1 MSLLFKGR
9 NQGAQRIKVSKLQ
22 KLFMFFS
29 DNLRQAVSSLG
40 ELTRAPFASLMTI
53 AVLGLSITLP
63 AALYVLVKNLD
74 RVSSDW
80 QQASEVSV
88 FLKEN
93 IAQQDIEQLIKRL
106 KTWPEIKRLEYIPAD
121 KALDEF
127 TQTSGFGDALQYLE
141 SNPLPNVILVYPTSR
156 HAQPNSARDLLDRLL
171 REREVELGKLDIEWL
186 ERLHAIVA
194 IAKELVT
201 LIAVLLFVS
210 VILTVGNTI
219 RLNIY
224 NKRDEILVMKLVGA
238 TDGFIQRPFMYTG
251 FWYGL
256 LGGIMAWITVAL
268 ILWWMGSSID
278 RVINLYNQS
287 FQLRG
292 LDFPILI
299 SMLAISVG
307 LGLLGSYLSVKRYVA
322 QIEPK

>member
-9 NQGAQRIKVSKLQ
+9 SQGAKRLKISPAQ
-22 KLFMFFS
+22 KLLMFFN
-29 DNLRQAVSSLG
+29 DNVRQAISSLG

-74 RVSSDW
+74 RVNADW
-80 QQASEVSV
+80 QQASEVSI
-88 FLKEN
+88 FLREDVT
-93 IAQQDIEQLIKRL
+93 QQDVQQLIKRL
-106 KTWPEIKRLEYIPAD
+106 KTWPEIERLDYIPAD
-121 KALDEF
+121 KALEEF
-127 TQTSGFGDALQYLE
+127 TQSSGFGDALQYLDK
-141 SNPLPNVILVYPTSR
+141 NPLPNVILVYPTSR
-156 HAQPNSARDLLDRLL
+156 HAKPASARELLDKLL

-194 IAKELVT
+194 IAKELVS

-256 LGGIMAWITVAL
+256 LGGVMAWITVAL
-268 ILWWMGSSID
+268 LLWWMSNSID
-278 RVINLYNQS
+278 NVITLYNQS
-287 FQLRG
+287 FQLKG
-292 LDFPILI
+292 LDFPVLM
-299 SMLAISVG
+299 SMLGISVL
-307 LGLLGSYLSVKRYVA
+307 LGLLGSHLSVKRYVS
-322 QIEPK
+322 QIEPR

>member
-9 NQGAQRIKVSKLQ
+9 TQGAQRLKISPAQ
-22 KLFMFFS
+22 KLLMFFN
-29 DNLRQAVSSLG
+29 DNIRQAISSLG

-63 AALYVLVKNLD
+63 ASLYVLVKNLD
-74 RVSSDW
+74 RVNADW

-88 FLKEN
+88 FLRED
-93 IAQQDIEQLIKRL
+93 ISQQDIQQLIKRL
-106 KTWPEIKRLEYIPAD
+106 KTWPEIERLDYIPAD
-121 KALDEF
+121 QALEEF
-127 TQTSGFGDALQYLE
+127 TQSSGFGDALQYLDK
-141 SNPLPNVILVYPTSR
+141 NPLPNVILVYPTSR
-156 HAQPNSARDLLDRLL
+156 HAKPASARELLDRLL

-194 IAKELVT
+194 IAKELVS

-256 LGGIMAWITVAL
+256 FGGVMAWITVAL
-268 ILWWMGSSID
+268 LLWWMGNSID
-278 RVINLYNQS
+278 NVITLYNQS
-287 FQLRG
+287 FQLKG
-292 LDFPILI
+292 LDFPVLM
-299 SMLAISVG
+299 SMLGISVL
-307 LGLLGSYLSVKRYVA
+307 LGLLGSHLSVKRYVS
-322 QIEPK
+322 QIEPR

>member
-9 NQGAQRIKVSKLQ
+9 TQGAQRLKISPAQ
-22 KLFMFFS
+22 KLLMFFN
-29 DNLRQAVSSLG
+29 DNIRQAISSLG

-63 AALYVLVKNLD
+63 ASLYVLVKNLD
-74 RVSSDW
+74 RVNADW

-88 FLKEN
+88 FLRED
-93 IAQQDIEQLIKRL
+93 ISQQDIQQLIKRL
-106 KTWPEIKRLEYIPAD
+106 KTWPEIERLDYIPAD
-121 KALDEF
+121 QALEEF
-127 TQTSGFGDALQYLE
+127 TQSSGFGDALQYLDK
-141 SNPLPNVILVYPTSR
+141 NPLPNVILVYPTSR
-156 HAQPNSARDLLDRLL
+156 HAKPASARELLDRLL

-194 IAKELVT
+194 IAKELVS

-256 LGGIMAWITVAL
+256 FGGVMAWITVAL
-268 ILWWMGSSID
+268 LLWWMGNSID
-278 RVINLYNQS
+278 NVITLYNQS
-287 FQLRG
+287 FQLKG
-292 LDFPILI
+292 LDFSVLM
-299 SMLAISVG
+299 SMLGISVL
-307 LGLLGSYLSVKRYVA
+307 LGLLGSHLSVKRYVS
-322 QIEPK
+322 QIEPR

>member
-9 NQGAQRIKVSKLQ
+9 TQGAQRIKVSKLQ
-22 KLFMFFS
+22 KLLMFFS
-29 DNLRQAVSSLG
+29 DNLRQAISSLG

-80 QQASEVSV
+80 QQSSEVSV

-93 IAQQDIEQLIKRL
+93 IAQQDIDQLIKRL
-106 KTWPEIKRLEYIPAD
+106 KTWPEIERLEYISSE

-156 HAQPNSARDLLDRLL
+156 HAQPSSARELLDRLL

-256 LGGIMAWITVAL
+256 LGGLMAWITVAL
-268 ILWWMGSSID
+268 LLWWMGSSID

-292 LDFPILI
+292 LDFPILVN
-299 SMLAISVG
+299 MLAISVG